1 MPPSMKAGVC
11 LVAFCDLAPFIAAVS
26 AEMADSGAV
35 AERYR
40 HAFGGLSV
48 RFFVGQSVRN
58 PADSAE
64 FLAHSAGTEA
74 HLFLD
79 RFARQRERHD
89 HCYGAR
95 RIGLRPSEARHGGHH
110 GRPRGQM
117 QKSAARKFHC
127 VPLNHL
133 AMKV

>member
-1 MPPSMKAGVC
+1 MKAGVC

-74 HLFLD
+74 RTPNLHTVRRKVQWIERATLLPPELFN
-79 RFARQRERHD
+79 RFVNDAFWTVS
-89 HCYGAR
+89 
-95 RIGLRPSEARHGGHH
+95 GLNTHN
-110 GRPRGQM
+110 
-117 QKSAARKFHC
+117 
-127 VPLNHL
+127 VPVILHRD
-133 AMKV
+133 